1 MARPISDEEREE
13 LTAFLDGEAD
23 PAERARVEAR
33 LNSEP
38 AIRAEADAFKRVWE
52 LLDTLPV
59 PEPSPTFTSK
69 TLDRLSAIRPAAS
82 ISKTMPWVPS
92 VPTASRFPW
101 PWVAVGLGG
110 LVAGWLIAGFVGPK
124 NTPTL
129 KIDDPLLVRELR
141 LIDNLPLYTA
151 VESIDYLQALDKTNR
166 FDADS
171 VGP

>member
-23 PAERARVEAR
+23 PATRARVEAR

-38 AIRAEADAFKRVWE
+38 AIRAEADALKKVWE
-52 LLDTLPV
+52 LLDTLPQ

-69 TLDRLSAIRPAAS
+69 TLDRLSAIRPVMS
-82 ISKTMPWVPS
+82 SSQTMPWVPA
-92 VPTASRFPW
+92 VPAASRFPW
-101 PWVAVGLGG
+101 PWVAIGLFG
-110 LVAGWLIAGFVGPK
+110 LVVGWFGAAFVGPK
-124 NTPTL
+124 SQSTL

-151 VESIDYLQALDKTNR
+151 VESIDYLHALDKTNR

>member
-23 PAERARVEAR
+23 PAARARVESR

-38 AIRAEADAFKRVWE
+38 AVRAEADALKKVWE

-69 TLDRLSAIRPAAS
+69 TLDRLSAIRPVTS
-82 ISKTMPWVPS
+82 GSQTMPWVPVAPS
-92 VPTASRFPW
+92 ASRFPW
-101 PWVAVGLGG
+101 PWVAIGLVGLI
-110 LVAGWLIAGFVGPK
+110 AGWLIAGYVGPK
-124 NTPTL
+124 SPPVL
-129 KIDDPLLVRELR
+129 KIDDPLLVKEFR
-141 LIDNLPLYTA
+141 LIENLPLYSA
-151 VESIDYLQALDKTNR
+151 VESIEYLHALDKTNR